1 MMQAKMKKCF
11 LALARR
17 RFTGGNYMYTCGFCG
32 STVHVTES
40 GAAHCSFCKMDLF
53 PEDIQKYGHR
63 KSVLAAAEPLLSD
76 AENPTPVLM
85 EFNTFH
91 LIKLLRLVRAER
103 KERYNLMRIIL
114 KRIEEQPDLHAAKD
128 AAQDRYEYWSRKV
141 WVIENILRERSS
153 VFPVKISD
161 DYLDTMIKQIEK
173 DNSYK
178 MTFRFSKVPV
188 Q

>member
-1 MMQAKMKKCF
+1 MH
-11 LALARR
+11 
-17 RFTGGNYMYTCGFCG
+17 TCGFCG
-32 STVHVTES
+32 SPVHVPASE
-40 GAAHCSFCKMDLF
+40 AVYCSFCKMDLF
-53 PEDIQKYGHR
+53 PEDIQKDGHR
-63 KSVLAAAEPLLSD
+63 KSVLAAAEPLLGD

-85 EFNTFH
+85 EFNTLH
-91 LIKLLRLVRAER
+91 LIRLLRLVRAER

-114 KRIEEQPDLHAAKD
+114 KGIEEQPELHTAKD
-128 AAQDRYEYWSRKV
+128 TAKDLYEYWSRKV

-178 MTFRFSKVPV
+178 MTFGFSKVPA